1 MIPAPLFAAYV
12 ASAMALIF
20 ILSIVLV
27 GRPVI

>member
-12 ASAMALIF
+12 TSAMVLIF

-27 GRPVI
+27 GRPTI